1 MIISGFE
8 SVGVWVRS
16 DRFLRS
22 SHGDIY
28 TCSISDWAMCNN
40 CKGIVCASCKTCDG
54 GGGFADGHSR
64 SCGPIKFVVT
74 ILYNICITITVGV
87 CPSEGNTSSGKA
99 AVLEVCHSLA
109 VGQGGESYGKGVHMF
124 SGVGAISGYLE
135 GVLCV
140 LRQTCE
146 GSGIFIVSDV
156 VGHLIVI
163 YIKYNVGITIGIA
176 SVACPAD
183 GGTFSGDVSGFGSRG
198 LVAGGSW
205 LNCDVVDV
213 YTVGC
218 TARVGCLNHDGHIA
232 LGSGSGDIEG
242 VFLIVGDHVCR
253 VAVVGDFHEGAGIC
267 RVSHTANLEGAGGIV
282 TTGPQFDAHAS

>member
-87 CPSEGNTSSGKA
+87 CPSEGNTRCCK
-99 AVLEVCHSLA
+99 VTVFEVCHNLA
-109 VGQGGESYGKGVHMF
+109 VGNGGEVDGDS
-124 SGVGAISGYLE
+124 VGIVIRTAIGGYTELIIS
-135 GVLCV
+135 VFV
-140 LRQTCE
+140 QTCNIDTCFGYA
-146 GSGIFIVSDV
+146 GSINFIVGDVVYSVSDV
-156 VGHLIVI
+156 VCIVRVGIPCKGSAVCGLIVCLQI
-163 YIKYNVGITIGIA
+163 GHFKTGLMCYNNIVN
-176 SVACPAD
+176 
-183 GGTFSGDVSGFGSRG
+183 GSRS
-198 LVAGGSW
+198 A
-205 LNCDVVDV
+205 
-213 YTVGC
+213 
-218 TARVGCLNHDGHIA
+218 
-232 LGSGSGDIEG
+232 
-242 VFLIVGDHVCR
+242 
-253 VAVVGDFHEGAGIC
+253 
-267 RVSHTANLEGAGGIV
+267 
-282 TTGPQFDAHAS
+282 